1 MRALAMVE
9 GAISRRVLAATD
21 AMQWPNENAFGSPVV
36 FEHGA
41 DIRALARRCGD
52 LAAGGERVAL
62 IARAA
67 DLTLARSELAVI
79 ASRRLGLVVHVIAEA
94 GGFDPASLVGIA
106 PALALDDLPWGM
118 LLGAGA
124 HDAIDL
130 ALIARRAAEDSG
142 CPFFVVH
149 ERTEI
154 GDAESVVA
162 PVPALCEGFLG
173 AAGLGT
179 VRPRGVAI
187 PTVQMSDPGS
197 DRAFAERVPFALAS
211 AMRELESFTGR
222 RHDFIERSPGPGA
235 GVALVGAGLLGRS
248 LLADVIRRTEGGQ
261 DVVAV
266 RVVAWRPFPAPQI
279 VKALGRALAVTV
291 LERVDQ
297 PL

>member
-1 MRALAMVE
+1 
-9 GAISRRVLAATD
+9 
-21 AMQWPNENAFGSPVV
+21 
-36 FEHGA
+36 
-41 DIRALARRCGD
+41 
-52 LAAGGERVAL
+52 
-62 IARAA
+62 
-67 DLTLARSELAVI
+67 
-79 ASRRLGLVVHVIAEA
+79 
-94 GGFDPASLVGIA
+94 
-106 PALALDDLPWGM
+106 
-118 LLGAGA
+118 
-124 HDAIDL
+124 
-130 ALIARRAAEDSG
+130 G

-173 AAGLGT
+173 AAGLGS

-187 PTVQMSDPGS
+187 APVQMGDPGS

-248 LLADVIRRTEGGQ
+248 LLADVIRRTEGGH
-261 DVVAV
+261 DVVAL

-297 PL
+297 PLAGSSPLATQIKAAFADAMTWAPDYPGVGRIPRIVSGFVAADVDLGSADIDAVVHNLQTGDHGKRYFVLRGDPAHSLPPPPA